1 MRNRKGCLNLARGG
15 AEQGLTPTQKLG
27 LVSCLCVTALG
38 LPMGVW
44 SGFAPR
50 AQASNRMGMGSSS
63 GRTANSLAESTPPAP
78 TADLIPVIQ
87 PSTVGIAQEGTVE
100 RRESL
105 TPAPAKPGTLNLE
118 QLLERARHEAP
129 IAGEEPILKIGEQQ
143 QQPSQPISTLYDY
156 QMDGQQV
163 VTVYVRDLPVVS
175 FVEQPELDSPLM
187 RASSLVAQLNQ
198 MAQGSLKDTTITL
211 DWAEPDPAAEESTPL
226 LYAIH
231 VNDEELLRIDDGVLL
246 VDNQRQ
252 VDMAVLAA
260 NRLRRL
266 LLDAPPI
273 QAPALP
279 QAPTLTATA
288 SLPETGSGSPQQPVP
303 VATRVVG
310 PVQEGI
316 ASWYDLHKTRHEMT
330 AAHPT
335 LPFGTKVRVTNM
347 KNGRQAIV
355 RINDRGPFIPGR
367 IIDVSIR
374 AAEVLGMVSS
384 GIVPV
389 RVEVLQP

>member
-1 MRNRKGCLNLARGG
+1 MRNWKWLG
-15 AEQGLTPTQKLG
+15 QGLDPAQKLG

-38 LPMGVW
+38 LPIGIAG
-44 SGFAPR
+44 SFASR
-50 AQASNRMGMGSSS
+50 AQASTRTGSPNGRAADLAADVLDRPSTLSPTVDQVPAPQSIS
-63 GRTANSLAESTPPAP
+63 GILAE
-78 TADLIPVIQ
+78 Q
-87 PSTVGIAQEGTVE
+87 QGTL
-100 RRESL
+100 SAATL
-105 TPAPAKPGTLNLE
+105 PIPAKPGSLNLDD
-118 QLLERARHEAP
+118 LLDQVRQAAP
-129 IAGEEPILKIGEQQ
+129 TSGEEPALKIGEQQ
-143 QQPSQPISTLYDY
+143 QQTSQPISTLYDY

-175 FVEQPELDSPLM
+175 FVEQPELDNPLE
-187 RASSLVAQLNQ
+187 RATSLVAQLNQ
-198 MAQGSLKDTTITL
+198 IAQGSLKDTTITL
-211 DWAEPDPAAEESTPL
+211 DWADPKPTEQESGVP

-231 VNDEELLRIDDGVLL
+231 VNEEELLRIDEGVLL
-246 VDNQRQ
+246 VDSQRP
-252 VDMAVLAA
+252 VDTAVLAV

-279 QAPTLTATA
+279 QSPTLTATA
-288 SLPETGSGSPQQPVP
+288 RQPKTGAQQEPVP
-303 VATRVVG
+303 APTRVVG

-335 LPFGTKVRVTNM
+335 LPFGTEVRVTNVE
-347 KNGRQAIV
+347 NGRQAIV

-374 AAEVLGMVSS
+374 AAEVLGMIRS
-384 GIVPV
+384 GIAPV
-389 RVEVLQP
+389 RVEVIQR

>member
-1 MRNRKGCLNLARGG
+1 MRNWKWFG
-15 AEQGLTPTQKLG
+15 QGLDPAQKLG

-38 LPMGVW
+38 LPVGMSG
-44 SGFAPR
+44 GFASR
-50 AQASNRMGMGSSS
+50 AQASTRTGSPS
-63 GRTANSLAESTPPAP
+63 GRAADLLADSTPPAP
-78 TADLIPVIQ
+78 TADLIPAAQ
-87 PSTVGIAQEGTVE
+87 PNTVGIAQEGTGVE

-105 TPAPAKPGTLNLE
+105 AAATVPVPAKPGTLNLE
-118 QLLERARHEAP
+118 QLLEQVRQAAP
-129 IAGEEPILKIGEQQ
+129 TPAEESALKIGEQQ
-143 QQPSQPISTLYDY
+143 QQSSQPISTLYDY

-211 DWAEPDPAAEESTPL
+211 DWAEPDPDGKPSAPL
-226 LYAIH
+226 LYAIR
-231 VNDEELLRIDDGVLL
+231 VNDEELLRIDNGVLL
-246 VDNQRQ
+246 VDNQRK
-252 VDMAVLAA
+252 VDTAVLAA

-288 SLPETGSGSPQQPVP
+288 NLPETGSLQQPVP
-303 VATRVVG
+303 AATRVVG

-335 LPFGTKVRVTNM
+335 LPFGTEVRVTNVE
-347 KNGRQAIV
+347 NGRQAIV

-384 GIVPV
+384 GIAPV
-389 RVEVLQP
+389 RVEVVQR

>member
-1 MRNRKGCLNLARGG
+1 MRNWKRLG
-15 AEQGLTPTQKLG
+15 QGLDPAQKMG
-27 LVSCLCVTALG
+27 LVSCLCVTALS
-38 LPMGVW
+38 LPIGMLG
-44 SGFAPR
+44 GFASR
-50 AQASNRMGMGSSS
+50 AQASTRRGSPS
-63 GRTANSLAESTPPAP
+63 GRAADLLTEVAESVPPAP
-78 TADLIPVIQ
+78 TTDLFPTAQ
-87 PSTVGIAQEGTVE
+87 SSAVGMAQDRTLAE
-100 RRESL
+100 RKDSL
-105 TPAPAKPGTLNLE
+105 AAATAPAPAKSGSLNLDH
-118 QLLERARHEAP
+118 LLDQVRQAVP
-129 IAGEEPILKIGEQQ
+129 TPTEEPALKIGEQQ
-143 QQPSQPISTLYDY
+143 QQISQPISTLYDY

-163 VTVYVRDLPVVS
+163 VTVYVRDLPIVS

-211 DWAEPDPAAEESTPL
+211 DWADPKPTEQESGAP

-231 VNDEELLRIDDGVLL
+231 VNDEELLRIDEGVLL

-252 VDMAVLAA
+252 VDTAVLAA

-273 QAPALP
+273 QAPVLRQPA
-279 QAPTLTATA
+279 TLTATA
-288 SLPETGSGSPQQPVP
+288 HQTVQQEPVP
-303 VATRVVG
+303 APTRVVG

-316 ASWYDLHKTRHEMT
+316 ASWYDLHETRHEMT

-335 LPFGTKVRVTNM
+335 LPFGTEVRVTNVE
-347 KNGRQAIV
+347 NGRQAIV

-374 AAEVLGMVSS
+374 AAEVLGMVRS
-384 GIVPV
+384 GVAPV
-389 RVEVLQP
+389 RVEVVRR

>member
-1 MRNRKGCLNLARGG
+1 MRNWKQLG
-15 AEQGLTPTQKLG
+15 QGVDPAQKMG
-27 LVSCLCVTALG
+27 LVSCLCVTALS
-38 LPMGVW
+38 LPIGMLG
-44 SGFAPR
+44 GFSSR
-50 AQASNRMGMGSSS
+50 AQASTRTGSPS
-63 GRTANSLAESTPPAP
+63 GRAADLLTEVAESAPLSP
-78 TADLIPVIQ
+78 TADLFPTAQSSAVGMAQ
-87 PSTVGIAQEGTVE
+87 DGTLAERKDGLAAATV
-100 RRESL
+100 
-105 TPAPAKPGTLNLE
+105 PAPAKSGSLNLDH
-118 QLLERARHEAP
+118 LLDQVRQAVP
-129 IAGEEPILKIGEQQ
+129 TPTEEPALKIGEQQ
-143 QQPSQPISTLYDY
+143 QQISQPISTLYDY

-163 VTVYVRDLPVVS
+163 VTVYVRDLPIVS

-211 DWAEPDPAAEESTPL
+211 DWADPKPTEQESGVP

-231 VNDEELLRIDDGVLL
+231 VNDEELLRIDEGVLL

-252 VDMAVLAA
+252 VDTAVLAA

-273 QAPALP
+273 QAPVLP
-279 QAPTLTATA
+279 QPATLTATA
-288 SLPETGSGSPQQPVP
+288 HQPKTAVQQEPVP
-303 VATRVVG
+303 APTRVVG

-335 LPFGTKVRVTNM
+335 LPFGTEVRVTNVE
-347 KNGRQAIV
+347 NGRQAIV

-374 AAEVLGMVSS
+374 AAEVLGMVRS
-384 GIVPV
+384 GVAPV
-389 RVEVLQP
+389 RVEVVQR

>member
-1 MRNRKGCLNLARGG
+1 MRNWKWLG
-15 AEQGLTPTQKLG
+15 QGLDPAQKLG

-38 LPMGVW
+38 LPIGIVG
-44 SGFAPR
+44 GFTSR
-50 AQASNRMGMGSSS
+50 AQASTRTGSPNGRAADLAADVPNRP
-63 GRTANSLAESTPPAP
+63 STLSP
-78 TADLIPVIQ
+78 TADQVPAPQSI
-87 PSTVGIAQEGTVE
+87 SGILAEQQGTL
-100 RRESL
+100 SAATL
-105 TPAPAKPGTLNLE
+105 PAPAKPGSLNLDY
-118 QLLERARHEAP
+118 LLDQVRQAAP
-129 IAGEEPILKIGEQQ
+129 TPGEEPALKIGEQQ
-143 QQPSQPISTLYDY
+143 QQTSQPISTLYDY
-156 QMDGQQV
+156 EMDGQQV

-175 FVEQPELDSPLM
+175 FVEQPELDTPLE
-187 RASSLVAQLNQ
+187 RATSLVAQLNQ

-211 DWAEPDPAAEESTPL
+211 DWADPKATEQKSGVP

-231 VNDEELLRIDDGVLL
+231 VNEEELLRIDAGVLL
-246 VDNQRQ
+246 VDNQRP
-252 VDMAVLAA
+252 VDTAVLAA

-279 QAPTLTATA
+279 QSPTLTATA
-288 SLPETGSGSPQQPVP
+288 RQPEGVQQEPVP
-303 VATRVVG
+303 TPTRVVG

-335 LPFGTKVRVTNM
+335 LPFGTEVRVTNVE
-347 KNGRQAIV
+347 NGRQAIV

-374 AAEVLGMVSS
+374 AAEVLGMVRS
-384 GIVPV
+384 GVAPV
-389 RVEVLQP
+389 RVEVVQR

>member
-1 MRNRKGCLNLARGG
+1 MRNWKRLG
-15 AEQGLTPTQKLG
+15 QGLDPAQKLG

-38 LPMGVW
+38 LPAGMLG
-44 SGFAPR
+44 GFASR
-50 AQASNRMGMGSSS
+50 AQASTRTGSPN
-63 GRTANSLAESTPPAP
+63 GRAADLADVSDGSFTLSPTAVQVPAPQPISIDVDPMLAERQGTLSAATVP
-78 TADLIPVIQ
+78 T
-87 PSTVGIAQEGTVE
+87 
-100 RRESL
+100 
-105 TPAPAKPGTLNLE
+105 PAKPGSLNLDH
-118 QLLERARHEAP
+118 LLDQVRQAAP
-129 IAGEEPILKIGEQQ
+129 TSEEEPALKIGEQQ
-143 QQPSQPISTLYDY
+143 QQTIQPISTLYDY

-175 FVEQPELDSPLM
+175 FVEQPELDAPLE
-187 RASSLVAQLNQ
+187 RATSLVARLNQ

-211 DWAEPDPAAEESTPL
+211 DWTEPEPHETESAPL

-231 VNDEELLRIDDGVLL
+231 VNDEELLRIDEGVLL

-252 VDMAVLAA
+252 VDTAVLAT

-288 SLPETGSGSPQQPVP
+288 RQEAQQAPVP
-303 VATRVVG
+303 SSTRVVG
-310 PVQEGI
+310 PIQEGI

-335 LPFGTKVRVTNM
+335 LPFGTKVRVTNVE
-347 KNGRQAIV
+347 NGHQAIV

-374 AAEVLGMVSS
+374 AAEVLGMVRS
-384 GIVPV
+384 GIAPV
-389 RVEVLQP
+389 RVEVIQP

>member
-1 MRNRKGCLNLARGG
+1 MRNWKWLG
-15 AEQGLTPTQKLG
+15 QGLNPPQKLG

-38 LPMGVW
+38 LPIGIVG
-44 SGFAPR
+44 SFASR
-50 AQASNRMGMGSSS
+50 AQASTRTGSPN
-63 GRTANSLAESTPPAP
+63 GRAADLADGLDQPSTLSP
-78 TADLIPVIQ
+78 TADQVPAPQSISGVLPEQ
-87 PSTVGIAQEGTVE
+87 QGTL
-100 RRESL
+100 SAATL
-105 TPAPAKPGTLNLE
+105 PAPAKPGSLNLDY
-118 QLLERARHEAP
+118 LLDQVRQAAP
-129 IAGEEPILKIGEQQ
+129 TPSEEPALKIGEQQ
-143 QQPSQPISTLYDY
+143 QQTSQPISTLYDY
-156 QMDGQQV
+156 QMDGRQV

-175 FVEQPELDSPLM
+175 FVEQPQLDSPLL

-198 MAQGSLKDTTITL
+198 MAQGSLKDITITL
-211 DWAEPDPAAEESTPL
+211 DWADPKPTEQKSGAP

-231 VNDEELLRIDDGVLL
+231 VNEEELLRIDEGVLL
-246 VDNQRQ
+246 VDNQRP
-252 VDMAVLAA
+252 VDTAVLAA

-279 QAPTLTATA
+279 QTPTLTATA
-288 SLPETGSGSPQQPVP
+288 HQPKTGFQQAPVP
-303 VATRVVG
+303 AATRVVG

-335 LPFGTKVRVTNM
+335 LPFGTEVRVTNVE
-347 KNGRQAIV
+347 NGRQAIV

-374 AAEVLGMVSS
+374 AAEVLGMVRS
-384 GIVPV
+384 GVAPV
-389 RVEVLQP
+389 RVEVVQR

>member
-1 MRNRKGCLNLARGG
+1 WKWLG
-15 AEQGLTPTQKLG
+15 QGLDPAQKLG

-38 LPMGVW
+38 LPIGIAG
-44 SGFAPR
+44 SFASR
-50 AQASNRMGMGSSS
+50 AQASTRTGSPNGRAADLAADVLDRPSTLSPTVDQVPAPQSIS
-63 GRTANSLAESTPPAP
+63 GILAE
-78 TADLIPVIQ
+78 Q
-87 PSTVGIAQEGTVE
+87 QGTL
-100 RRESL
+100 SAATL
-105 TPAPAKPGTLNLE
+105 PIPAKPGSLNLDD
-118 QLLERARHEAP
+118 LLDQVRQAAP
-129 IAGEEPILKIGEQQ
+129 TSGEEPALKIGEQQ
-143 QQPSQPISTLYDY
+143 QQTSQPISTLYDY

-175 FVEQPELDSPLM
+175 FVEQPELDNPLE
-187 RASSLVAQLNQ
+187 RATSLVAQLNQ
-198 MAQGSLKDTTITL
+198 IAQGSLKDTTITL
-211 DWAEPDPAAEESTPL
+211 DWADPKPTEQESGVP

-231 VNDEELLRIDDGVLL
+231 VNEEELLRIDEGVLL
-246 VDNQRQ
+246 VDSQRP
-252 VDMAVLAA
+252 VDTAVLAV

-279 QAPTLTATA
+279 QSPTLTATA
-288 SLPETGSGSPQQPVP
+288 RQPKTGAQQEPVP
-303 VATRVVG
+303 APTRVVG

-335 LPFGTKVRVTNM
+335 LPFGTEVRVTNVE
-347 KNGRQAIV
+347 NGRQAIV

-374 AAEVLGMVSS
+374 AAEVLGMIRS
-384 GIVPV
+384 GIAPV
-389 RVEVLQP
+389 RVEVIQR

>member
-1 MRNRKGCLNLARGG
+1 MRNWKRIG
-15 AEQGLTPTQKLG
+15 QGLDPAQKLG
-27 LVSCLCVTALG
+27 LVSCLCATALG
-38 LPMGVW
+38 LPIGILG
-44 SGFAPR
+44 GFASR
-50 AQASNRMGMGSSS
+50 AQASTRTGSPN
-63 GRTANSLAESTPPAP
+63 GRAADLADVLDVPSAISPTAVQVPAP
-78 TADLIPVIQ
+78 QSGSIDMD
-87 PSTVGIAQEGTVE
+87 QEGILAGRQETLSAATV
-100 RRESL
+100 
-105 TPAPAKPGTLNLE
+105 PAPAKPGSLNLDH
-118 QLLERARHEAP
+118 LLDQVRQAVP
-129 IAGEEPILKIGEQQ
+129 TPTEEPALKIGEQQ
-143 QQPSQPISTLYDY
+143 QQLNQPISTLYDY

-175 FVEQPELDSPLM
+175 FVEQPELDAPLE
-187 RASSLVAQLNQ
+187 RATSLVAQLNQ

-211 DWAEPDPAAEESTPL
+211 DWADPKPTEQKSGVP

-231 VNDEELLRIDDGVLL
+231 VNEEEFLRIDEGVLL
-246 VDNQRQ
+246 VDNQRP
-252 VDMAVLAA
+252 VDTAVLAA

-279 QAPTLTATA
+279 QSPTLTATA
-288 SLPETGSGSPQQPVP
+288 RQLETGVQPEPVP
-303 VATRVVG
+303 APTRVAG

-335 LPFGTKVRVTNM
+335 LPFGTEVRVTNVE
-347 KNGRQAIV
+347 NGRQAIV

-374 AAEVLGMVSS
+374 AAEVLGMVRS
-384 GIVPV
+384 GVAPV
-389 RVEVLQP
+389 RVEVVQR